1 MAFNGLKIVCLC
13 KCVLRGRWLL
23 PVQLPHR
30 SRNQALHCSV
40 KHLGM
45 QWHSQGVQ
53 TNLMSPGNTSCLK
66 LGTVGAVL
74 GVCSLWSPGKGS
86 SNPPVKGQRVVQVC
100 STDYGCVRSRIALYL
115 WVIPACPLYW
125 RHGTLGGS
133 SSMRGAGWAGWVQSF
148 GTKHRLTLHC
158 FIFSCCRGWY
168 RLNSSQPA

>member
-53 TNLMSPGNTSCLK
+53 TNLMSPGNTSCLE
-66 LGTVGAVL
+66 LGTAGAVL
-74 GVCSLWSPGKGS
+74 DICSLWSAGKGS

-100 STDYGCVRSRIALYL
+100 STDYTVQLQLRQKPDRVVSVSYTSMSTPLTPWNFGWLFQHAWCWLGWLSAELWYQAQTHTTLLYFQL
-115 WVIPACPLYW
+115 LQEV
-125 RHGTLGGS
+125 
-133 SSMRGAGWAGWVQSF
+133 VQV
-148 GTKHRLTLHC
+148 K
-158 FIFSCCRGWY
+158 
-168 RLNSSQPA
+168 